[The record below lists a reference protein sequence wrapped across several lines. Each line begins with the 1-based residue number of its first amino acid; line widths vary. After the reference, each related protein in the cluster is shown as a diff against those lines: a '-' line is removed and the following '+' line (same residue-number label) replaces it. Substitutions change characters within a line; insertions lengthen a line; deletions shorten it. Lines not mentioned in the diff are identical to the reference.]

1 MFEHHDTIDYDR
13 LQAALELAGLE
24 LRAAEVHGMVC
35 GELCRAAR
43 LGWDGA
49 FLSRAG
55 LPSDPEFG
63 AGRGLLEAV
72 EALIEAS
79 RRALDEG
86 MGFALLLPDADDPI
100 EERTESL
107 ADWARGFSAVLLRGD
122 DLSLDKLPENSAEV
136 LEDLVKISEAQPGEQ
151 SEDDERALAEIEE
164 YMRVGIQL
172 VYEELHPGNGGSGA
186 PEQELH

>member
-55 LPSDPEFG
+55 LPPDPESG

-86 MGFALLLPDADDPI
+86 MGFALLLPHADDPI

-107 ADWARGFSAVLLRGD
+107 ADWARGFSAVLLRGA
-122 DLSLDKLPENSAEV
+122 DLSLDKLPEHSAEV
-136 LEDLVKISEAQPGEQ
+136 LEDLVKISEAQPGGQ